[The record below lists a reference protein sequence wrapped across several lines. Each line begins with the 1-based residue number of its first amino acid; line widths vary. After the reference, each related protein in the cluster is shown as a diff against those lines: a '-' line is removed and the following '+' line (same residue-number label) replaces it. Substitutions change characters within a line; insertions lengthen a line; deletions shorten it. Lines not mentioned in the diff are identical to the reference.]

1 MRTGLMLVAAMAVL
15 FAVTVVWAAEKTY
28 QVTGPVTEL
37 TDSMLVVDKKG
48 EMHQIARTADTK
60 VKGDLKVGEKAEVRF
75 NNPGTY
81 HLEAGAIDPIKTTS
95 PDSLVYV
102 GLPDK
107 VTFTVR

>member
-1 MRTGLMLVAAMAVL
+1 MLVAAMAVL

-60 VKGDLKVGEKAEVRF
+60 VKGDLKVGEKVTVKYTMTATQIEVK
-75 NNPGTY
+75 G
-81 HLEAGAIDPIKTTS
+81 
-95 PDSLVYV
+95 
-102 GLPDK
+102 DK
-107 VTFTVR
+107 

>member
-60 VKGDLKVGEKAEVRF
+60 VKGDLKVGEKVTVKYTMTATQIEVK
-75 NNPGTY
+75 G
-81 HLEAGAIDPIKTTS
+81 GK
-95 PDSLVYV
+95 
-102 GLPDK
+102 
-107 VTFTVR
+107 

>member
-1 MRTGLMLVAAMAVL
+1 MLVAAMAVL

-60 VKGDLKVGEKAEVRF
+60 VKGDLKVGEKVTVKYTMTATQIEVK
-75 NNPGTY
+75 G
-81 HLEAGAIDPIKTTS
+81 GK
-95 PDSLVYV
+95 
-102 GLPDK
+102 
-107 VTFTVR
+107 

>member
-1 MRTGLMLVAAMAVL
+1 MLVAAMAIL

-60 VKGDLKVGEKAEVRF
+60 VKGDLKVGEKVTVKYTMTATQIEVK
-75 NNPGTY
+75 G
-81 HLEAGAIDPIKTTS
+81 
-95 PDSLVYV
+95 
-102 GLPDK
+102 DK
-107 VTFTVR
+107 

>member
-60 VKGDLKVGEKAEVRF
+60 VKGDLKVGEKVTVKYTMTATQLEVK
-75 NNPGTY
+75 G
-81 HLEAGAIDPIKTTS
+81 
-95 PDSLVYV
+95 
-102 GLPDK
+102 DK
-107 VTFTVR
+107 

>member
-1 MRTGLMLVAAMAVL
+1 MRTGLMLVAAMAIL

-60 VKGDLKVGEKAEVRF
+60 VKGDLKVGEKVTVKYTMTATQIEVK
-75 NNPGTY
+75 G
-81 HLEAGAIDPIKTTS
+81 
-95 PDSLVYV
+95 
-102 GLPDK
+102 DK
-107 VTFTVR
+107 